1 MENIIDLLER
11 LHDYMDNRSDTKDGE
26 NGWPVPN
33 EEMSF
38 CVEIREAIEKLS
50 QGKSISILQRIGGG
64 NKKIKTIL

>member
-38 CVEIREAIEKLS
+38 CVEIQEAIEKL
-50 QGKSISILQRIGGG
+50 
-64 NKKIKTIL
+64 KK